1 MTGFSN
7 MVEGG
12 GGWVLVLRVL
22 RSNLVI
28 IIILIGLTRLKAPSF

>member
-28 IIILIGLTRLKAPSF
+28 IILIGLTRLKAPSF

>member
-7 MVEGG
+7 MVG
-12 GGWVLVLRVL
+12 GGWVHVLGVL

-28 IIILIGLTRLKAPSF
+28 IILRGLTRLKAPSF

>member
-7 MVEGG
+7 MVGG
-12 GGWVLVLRVL
+12 GWGWVLVLRVL

-28 IIILIGLTRLKAPSF
+28 IILISLTRLKAPSF

>member
-7 MVEGG
+7 MVGG
-12 GGWVLVLRVL
+12 GGALVLRVL
-22 RSNLVI
+22 RSNLV

>member
-7 MVEGG
+7 MVEG

>member
-7 MVEGG
+7 MVEG

-28 IIILIGLTRLKAPSF
+28 IILIGLTRLKAPSF

>member
-7 MVEGG
+7 MVGGG

-28 IIILIGLTRLKAPSF
+28 IILRGLTRLKAPSF